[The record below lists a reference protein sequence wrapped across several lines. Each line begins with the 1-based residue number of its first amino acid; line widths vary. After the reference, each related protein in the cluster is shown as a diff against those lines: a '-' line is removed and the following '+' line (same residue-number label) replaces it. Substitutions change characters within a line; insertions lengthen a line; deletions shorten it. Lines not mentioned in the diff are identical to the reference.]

1 MMRDLF
7 NVRQDKLDREMVQ
20 PSGYCDKCGCEI
32 YSDDELY
39 IYGGL
44 CVECW
49 IDEVTREAKDE
60 WEEMD
65 DGED

>member
-1 MMRDLF
+1 MRDLF
-7 NVRQDKLDREMVQ
+7 NVRQEKLDREMAT
-20 PSGYCDKCGCEI
+20 PSGYCDKCGIEI

-39 IYGGL
+39 NYGGL

-49 IDEVTREAKDE
+49 IDEVTPEAEDE
-60 WEEMD
+60 WEEME

>member
-1 MMRDLF
+1 ML
-7 NVRQDKLDREMVQ
+7 NIEIRQEILDRQMAT
-20 PSGYCDKCGCEI
+20 PSGYCDKCGIEI

-39 IYGGL
+39 NYGGL

-49 IDEVTREAKDE
+49 IDEVTQDAEDE
-60 WEEMD
+60 WEKMD